1 MGLFDIFNRYRAG
14 HHVEPING
22 WPRSDNRPDLD
33 ADAIW
38 EQIERA
44 NAPSCRVSTAAAM
57 LIRQKMASDLGRT
70 LGNTPFPCDINGTA
84 MVIDGELSG
93 TTVEVGT

>member
-14 HHVEPING
+14 HVEPING

-33 ADAIW
+33 ADSIW

-44 NAPSCRVSTAAAM
+44 NAPMCRISKEAAL
-57 LIRQKMASDLGRT
+57 LIRQKLASDLGRT
-70 LGNTPFPCDINGTA
+70 LGNTPLPVDINGSEI
-84 MVIDGELSG
+84 VVDGELSG
-93 TTVEVGT
+93 ITVEVCA